1 VSVLGLSGSAGTEE
15 FEVTGVFE
23 EEEVEVRV
31 EDAAEG
37 AVEERSQGLGGDT
50 GMLLTVLGEREKEMG
65 DKSKRSGN

>member
-1 VSVLGLSGSAGTEE
+1 MSVLGLSGSAGTEE

>member
-1 VSVLGLSGSAGTEE
+1 VSALGRSGSAGTEE
-15 FEVTGVFE
+15 FEVTGVFD

-50 GMLLTVLGEREKEMG
+50 GMLLKVLGEREKRDG
-65 DKSKRSGN
+65 